1 MEVSNE
7 WLADEPFSDSDFP
20 CCIMEICEHDIDLNG
35 CEICLAKIPIR
46 PRKEKTK
53 FEKFFEKLLFPFYV
67 IGLLV
72 TGIFAGIGIIFT
84 HGYEIL
90 GGIVILG
97 WVVSA
102 IYHFFFTFLPFLVN
116 LVA

>member
-1 MEVSNE
+1 MVSYDWSTDDFGDGE
-7 WLADEPFSDSDFP
+7 SFP
-20 CCIMEICEHDIDLNG
+20 CCVIEWCEHNIDLSE
-35 CEICLAKIPIR
+35 CETCRNKRPIR
-46 PRKEKTK
+46 LQKEKTK

-67 IGLLV
+67 IGWLV
-72 TGIFAGIGIIFT
+72 TGIFAGIGIIFE
-84 HGYEIL
+84 HGYDIL

-116 LVA
+116 LVL